1 MYRRLRALVTV
12 TAVLLMA
19 CFVTVPA
26 LAASSI
32 DESLV
37 HSYGTDANV
46 RLGMLV
52 ALSAKDPNKVEPLT
66 ATNVNQMFGVAIS
79 PSDAPITVSGDAG
92 TQVYVATAGQYDVL
106 VSNQNGIVKA
116 GDYISISALNG
127 IAMKATD
134 DQSTILGRAAANLT
148 SNHILQNNVKVKT
161 GSGDQVVSIGIVP
174 VTIAIGGNPNAG
186 HGTGN
191 LPGFL
196 QVASNNIAAKPV
208 AASRVYAGIAVL
220 LLSTFISGA
229 VLYSG
234 VRGSLLSIGRNPL
247 ARHSILGGLSETVLA
262 GVVVFIFGLFAVYL
276 LLKL

>member
-1 MYRRLRALVTV
+1 MHRRLRILIAVAALL
-12 TAVLLMA
+12 AVA
-19 CFVTVPA
+19 GFAFSPV
-26 LAASSI
+26 LADAGA
-32 DESLV
+32 DQGLV
-37 HSYGTDANV
+37 HSYGSDMNV

-66 ATNVNQMFGVAIS
+66 LSNVNDMFGVAIS
-79 PSDAPITVSGDAG
+79 PSDAPITISGDSG
-92 TQVYVATAGQYDVL
+92 TQVYVATSGQYDVL

-127 IAMKATD
+127 IGMKASD
-134 DQSTILGRAAANLT
+134 DQPTILGRAAADLS
-148 SNHILQNNVKVKT
+148 SNNILQNNVKVKADN
-161 GSGDQVVSIGIVP
+161 GDQTVSIGVVP
-174 VTIAIGGNPNAG
+174 VTVAIAGNPNFG

-196 QVASNNIAAKPV
+196 QIASDNIAAKPV

-220 LLSTFISGA
+220 LITAFISGA

-247 ARHSILGGLSETVLA
+247 ARHSILGGLSVTVLA
-262 GVVVFIFGLFAVYL
+262 GVAVFILGLFAVYL